1 MQCALNIP
9 GLSRPLRLQV
19 HSGPDIVSEHILK
32 YNIWEPYE
40 TMLVLQHLQP
50 GSVFLDIGAN
60 IGYYTVLA
68 GAAVGVRGLV
78 IAYEPDGENFRLLER
93 NIALNDLTNVRP
105 FRAALGEHSS
115 QGSMYLS
122 HDNRGN
128 HRLFDEG
135 DGRRTT
141 AVEILKGDEHV
152 ARITERLDFIKID
165 TEGYE
170 AHVLAGLRAM
180 ILANRAHLGMVIE
193 FWPYGLRQAHTS
205 GTQLLEA
212 LAEYDLP
219 LYIIDHLALRLMP
232 ARVDELQQWVDEMDA
247 DANNQGFMNL
257 LVSSRLGN
265 GSS

>member
-1 MQCALNIP
+1 MRCALNIP
-9 GLSRPLRLQV
+9 GLSCPLQLQV

-32 YNIWEPYE
+32 FNIWEPYE

-50 GSVFLDIGAN
+50 GSVFLDVGAN

-68 GAAVGVRGLV
+68 GAAVGERGLV
-78 IAYEPDGENFRLLER
+78 IAYEPDGENFRLLES
-93 NIALNDLTNVRP
+93 NIALNELTNVQP
-105 FRAALGEHSS
+105 FKAALGDHPGRSS
-115 QGSMYLS
+115 IYLS
-122 HDNRGN
+122 QDNKGN
-128 HRLFDEG
+128 HRLFDDG

-141 AVEILKGDEHV
+141 AVEIVHGDEHV

-170 AHVLAGLRAM
+170 AHILKGLRGM
-180 ILANRAHLGMVIE
+180 IMANRAHLGMVIE
-193 FWPYGLRQAHTS
+193 FWPYGLRRAHTS
-205 GTQLLEA
+205 GTQLLLA

-219 LYIIDHLALRLMP
+219 IFIIDHLAHRLMP
-232 ARVDELQQWVDEMDA
+232 ARVDELQQWVDEVDA
-247 DANNQGFMNL
+247 DAHNQGFMNL